1 MPSDQKRLESWK
13 EIAAYL
19 NREVRTARRWEKE
32 RGLPVY
38 RIPGKRSGVYA
49 VAPEIDAWL
58 KAKAPNGS
66 IGDSIIEGPSG
77 PRRSGDRNLMPW
89 AATGVLLLAVAL
101 FSNVPLVTPGVP
113 QLRHPVRITND
124 GLLKAGLRDGGRSL
138 FFVSLPFEHQTL
150 KRISESGIEASVI
163 PFPSIGSGLIDVS
176 HDGTRILIRQDD
188 SESCQSVWVLRTAGG
203 LPKRLADLCAGAA
216 AWSPDGSNLAHC
228 AGRDLYLGNADASNS
243 RRLLALPFERPH

>member
-150 KRISESGIEASVI
+150 KRISESGISVRH
-163 PFPSIGSGLIDVS
+163 PLSIDRVRSDRCFSRWNPDTDSPGRFGELPIGL
-176 HDGTRILIRQDD
+176 
-188 SESCQSVWVLRTAGG
+188 
-203 LPKRLADLCAGAA
+203 GA
-216 AWSPDGSNLAHC
+216 PH
-228 AGRDLYLGNADASNS
+228 S
-243 RRLLALPFERPH
+243 RRTTQAACGSLRRCGCLVTGRKQSGPLRRQRSLFG